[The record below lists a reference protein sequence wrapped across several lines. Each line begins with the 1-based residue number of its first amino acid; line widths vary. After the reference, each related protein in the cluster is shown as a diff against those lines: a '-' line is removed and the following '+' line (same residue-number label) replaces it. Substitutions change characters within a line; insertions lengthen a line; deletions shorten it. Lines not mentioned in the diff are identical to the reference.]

1 MMRARPGNT
10 GIRDRRRS
18 SRPAC
23 RWSRLAGGAIGVV
36 ATLTG
41 GPAFAHG
48 ISAAD
53 RQAMLDGGY
62 LRYVSL
68 GASHMVTGYD
78 HLLFLLGVVF
88 FLTSAR
94 QVIKFVS
101 AFTLGHSIT
110 LVAATFA
117 GVSANYFLVDAVI
130 ALSVCY
136 KGFDNNDG
144 FRKYLGFR
152 PPELLPMVFVFGLIH
167 GFGLSTRLQQLPLGD
182 SRLEILGR
190 IVAFNVGVELGQI
203 AALLL
208 MLLVLSSWRRRP
220 SFLRF
225 SALANGAIVVVGV
238 LLFLM
243 QMHGYLHVAYPDE
256 FGFNED
262 GHAHSHEDMK
272 STEEDTPH
280 DNL

>member
-1 MMRARPGNT
+1 V
-10 GIRDRRRS
+10 S
-18 SRPAC
+18 SKPR
-23 RWSRLAGGAIGVV
+23 RLATLAAALLVGTV
-36 ATLTG
+36 ASLAG
-41 GPAFAHG
+41 SPAFAHG

-62 LRYVSL
+62 LRYVGL

-94 QVIKFVS
+94 QVVKFVS
-101 AFTLGHSIT
+101 VFTLGHSIT
-110 LVAATFA
+110 LIGATFA
-117 GVSANYFLVDAVI
+117 GISANYFLVDAVI

-144 FRKYLGFR
+144 FRKYLGVR
-152 PPELLPMVFVFGLIH
+152 SPDLLWMVFVFGLVH

-182 SRLEILGR
+182 SPLAILGR
-190 IVAFNVGVELGQI
+190 IVAFNVGVELGQV

-208 MLLVLSSWRRRP
+208 MVALLAAWRRRP
-220 SFLRF
+220 SFARF
-225 SALANGAIVVVGV
+225 SAVTNAGIVTAGI

-243 QMHGYLHVAYPDE
+243 QMHGYLHLAHPED

-272 STEEDTPH
+272 PAVEETPH